1 MEIVEALTLL
11 DAPADVEEGDLAA
24 YFGKK
29 VLTAN
34 DPKEIERLKKAHD
47 TIVAYRHDEESEFRD
62 VLNFLSKSRKNIFIL
77 GKAGTGKSR
86 LMEKIIQERREGY
99 AACASTGVA
108 ALNIGV
114 PTLHSLFGV
123 GAKVIGGSDDFF
135 DKYSSKK
142 LEVLSKIKTLIID
155 EISMINADLID
166 TIDRLFQKAHKNNKQ
181 FGGVQLVMVGDV
193 FQLGP
198 ILPREQEARKYVEA
212 TYRSFWFYDALVW
225 DRGRPTEQPKFEV
238 FELTKSFRQKDDPEL
253 ATCLDRIRVGAHT
266 AKDIQ
271 YLNENCHG
279 KKSRVAEAIKL
290 VTRNDRVDEINFD
303 EMAKIM
309 SPEVQFKA
317 EELTLVPGTKFGD
330 DDDKLPAERELTL
343 KVGAHVMFVKNDD
356 QNGSPIKR
364 WANGTTGIVTAFGQ
378 GNNSVFVRI
387 KDTVEEVETS
397 TWTKYVYQL
406 TEVEDPITKAKTQ
419 KLKAVEGATYT
430 QIPLRAAWAI
440 TIHKSQG
447 QTYDDV
453 IVDMPEKA
461 FAAGQ
466 AYVALSRIRQKEG
479 LVLTTP
485 LKIADI
491 LVDANSKMWLDRAT
505 FLNKPS
511 KKISK

>member
-1 MEIVEALTLL
+1 MEQ
-11 DAPADVEEGDLAA
+11 
-24 YFGKK
+24 
-29 VLTAN
+29 
-34 DPKEIERLKKAHD
+34 
-47 TIVAYRHDEESEFRD
+47 
-62 VLNFLSKSRKNIFIL
+62 
-77 GKAGTGKSR
+77 
-86 LMEKIIQERREGY
+86 IIRERRDGY

-135 DKYSSKK
+135 NKYSSKK
-142 LEVLSKIKTLIID
+142 LELLSKIKTLIID

-166 TIDRLFQKAHKNNKQ
+166 TIDRLFQMAHKSKQQ

-198 ILPREQEARKYVEA
+198 ILPKEPQVRQYVED
-212 TYRSFWFYDALVW
+212 TYKSFWFYDALVW
-225 DRGRPTEQPKFEV
+225 DRGRSTEKPKFEV
-238 FELTKSFRQKDDPEL
+238 FELTKSFRQKDDQKL
-253 ATCLDRIRVGAHT
+253 AKLLDRIRIGEHT

-271 YLNENCHG
+271 YLNDNCHG

-303 EMAKIM
+303 EMAKIK
-309 SPEVQFKA
+309 SPEVKFHA

-343 KVGAHVMFVKNDD
+343 KIGAHVMFVKNDD
-356 QNGSPIKR
+356 QNASPIKR

-378 GNNSVFVRI
+378 ENKSVFVRI

-406 TEVEDPITKAKTQ
+406 TEVEDPVTKEKKQ
-419 KLKAVEGATYT
+419 KLKAVEGATFT
-430 QIPLRAAWAI
+430 QVPLRAAWAI

-453 IVDMPEKA
+453 IVDMPQKA

-466 AYVALSRIRQKEG
+466 AYVALSRVRQKEG

-491 LVDANSKMWLDRAT
+491 LVDANSKMWLDRT
-505 FLNKPS
+505 TILNKPKKTITKS
-511 KKISK
+511 K